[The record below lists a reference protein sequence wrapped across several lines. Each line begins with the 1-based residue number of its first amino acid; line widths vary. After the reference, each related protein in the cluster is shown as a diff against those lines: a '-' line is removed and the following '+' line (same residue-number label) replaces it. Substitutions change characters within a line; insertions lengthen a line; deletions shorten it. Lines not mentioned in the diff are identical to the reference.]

1 MGKMKIGG
9 AVAAIIVIVALAVVL
24 LVGNHVMNP
33 PQSLNAQGQS
43 MMEGIRRSRPP
54 GVPSK

>member
-1 MGKMKIGG
+1 MGQMKVSG
-9 AVAAIIVIVALAVVL
+9 AVAAVIVLIALAVML
-24 LVGNHVMNP
+24 LLGNHVMNP
-33 PQSLNAQGQS
+33 PQSLNAQGQA